1 MRTRPIR
8 AEELGLFVESAGPP
22 DYCKEVEQYLE
33 SMFAASSMRPE
44 WCFVA
49 EEEAALSGG

>member
-1 MRTRPIR
+1 MRTRSIR

-33 SMFAASSMRPE
+33 SMFAAGSMRPE
-44 WCFVA
+44 WWFVA
-49 EEEAALSGG
+49 EEEAAPSGE